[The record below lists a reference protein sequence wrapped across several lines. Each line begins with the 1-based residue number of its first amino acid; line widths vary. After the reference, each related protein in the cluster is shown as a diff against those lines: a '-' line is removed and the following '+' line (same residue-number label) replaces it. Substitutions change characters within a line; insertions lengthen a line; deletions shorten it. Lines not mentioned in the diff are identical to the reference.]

1 MSDRIWIL
9 GPRGAWHETTV
20 EAIDTARE
28 QDRQLVVNCN
38 KLVSVHDEITIS
50 TEEPVTG
57 VCGGCFIKM
66 VSPMG
71 DLKAVRPK
79 VFEGFNVDEMPP
91 VNLHGI
97 VRSPHAPIVQT
108 MGRHIRDRAWHK
120 SAEVIDVNLLDL
132 SVP

>member
-9 GPRGAWHETTV
+9 GPLGSWHETTI
-20 EAIDTARE
+20 EAIDIARK
-28 QDRQLVVNCN
+28 QDRQVAVSCN
-38 KLVSVHDEITIS
+38 KLVSVHSDITIS

-71 DLKAVRPK
+71 DLKAMRPK
-79 VFEGFNVDEMPP
+79 VSEGFNVEEMPP
-91 VNLHGI
+91 VNLRGL
-97 VRSPHAPIVQT
+97 VRSPHAPIAQT
-108 MGRHIRDRAWHK
+108 MGRHLLDQSWHESVK
-120 SAEVIDVNLLDL
+120 VIDVNLLDL